1 MQLRFVKSEST
12 FTYFEATRATWE
24 SMYRA
29 GFLSEQRP
37 LLAQSRRSLSLA
49 MLIPRKEV
57 ITLSLSTGDGPQL
70 TEWPFN
76 AFSQSK
82 GMDEPS
88 QLLLRMKQ
96 IHRAP
101 VRKRSCG

>member
-1 MQLRFVKSEST
+1 MRM
-12 FTYFEATRATWE
+12 TYTPLITHHD
-24 SMYRA
+24 
-29 GFLSEQRP
+29 LSNAFIRYYNSCELP
-37 LLAQSRRSLSLA
+37 LFAQSRRSLSLA

-57 ITLSLSTGDGPQL
+57 ITQSLSTGDGPQL

-101 VRKRSCG
+101 VRKRPCG

>member
-1 MQLRFVKSEST
+1 MSE
-12 FTYFEATRATWE
+12 
-24 SMYRA
+24 
-29 GFLSEQRP
+29 FL
-37 LLAQSRRSLSLA
+37 LLAQSRPSLSLA

-57 ITLSLSTGDGPQL
+57 ITQSLSTGDGPQL

-101 VRKRSCG
+101 VRKRPCG